1 MADTWKVTCTS
12 LHVRDQP
19 STAGKKIT
27 VLNNGDTVS
36 VDQQQGSWVHHDKG
50 GWSCATSASG
60 KSYMVR
66 VEVSQDTPAPPAED
80 TTEESAQIQ
89 KENLAAYQEI
99 DLSPGGAEISGPSNL
114 SGVTSNE
121 DYLSNLEDSLTVS
134 SCRGII
140 GMPYQFMPIVDTRI
154 SRGSDAF
161 GRKFAEKIVSKMPIL
176 AIVPGK
182 PRFMSEFSK
191 KQKRSIIES
200 IVGSVSGSK
209 KSNIEEMLD
218 NGGKF
223 YTLEFDYEGYYKYV
237 NQMCRAMAFF
247 MGIEDTKVNGVKLK
261 NFNWRG
267 DIESDLS
274 KVINYT
280 KCVAFYIDSEKSIS
294 ENFSNNTTESM
305 LKQSI
310 NTLSDAGREIQYY
323 LGNASAQTGIQFDK
337 FTNQEDL
344 AQNVQNVNDFIDSV
358 LGAGNGNIFKRITG
372 NIQTIA
378 SGGRLI
384 FPDIWSDSSFSRS
397 FNISQTLVSP
407 DPDDLSIYLNILD
420 RKSVV

>member
-154 SRGSDAF
+154 SRESDAL
-161 GRKFAEKIVSKMPIL
+161 GRKYAEKIEYKMNKL
-176 AIVPGK
+176 AIEPCK

-247 MGIEDTKVNGVKLK
+247 MGIEDTK
-261 NFNWRG
+261 
-267 DIESDLS
+267 I
-274 KVINYT
+274 
-280 KCVAFYIDSEKSIS
+280 
-294 ENFSNNTTESM
+294 
-305 LKQSI
+305 
-310 NTLSDAGREIQYY
+310 GR
-323 LGNASAQTGIQFDK
+323 ASCR
-337 FTNQEDL
+337 ER
-344 AQNVQNVNDFIDSV
+344 VYVSV
-358 LGAGNGNIFKRITG
+358 
-372 NIQTIA
+372 
-378 SGGRLI
+378 
-384 FPDIWSDSSFSRS
+384 
-397 FNISQTLVSP
+397 
-407 DPDDLSIYLNILD
+407 
-420 RKSVV
+420 